1 MSDMFKKY
9 FNIDPNYIPNN
20 MDFKKHQRERSY
32 NRDNLI
38 AIIDRFNQIWGYTWS
53 WKDTVSI
60 PITINK
66 IVNVPDDSII
76 VNESGIIPTNLTEGK
91 IGQKFYN
98 VVDIKSWTCK
108 DIDVDD
114 DTHVSYY
121 GWIEDDYLKYVD
133 HSNTEITIEP
143 DISGK
148 KLTAEILNFRKEIVY
163 SKEFD
168 DGESFNNLDIDLE
181 LSNKLVPGIYFV
193 RVRLVSDTTS
203 SFVDEYKVFINI
215 ETDWKSIN
223 YHKVMSNTLP
233 YIDIATASDWAYE
246 VIGEHLSIFKQ

>member
-1 MSDMFKKY
+1 MSDMFKNY

-32 NRDNLI
+32 NRDSLI

-60 PITINK
+60 PITIDK
-66 IVNVPDDSII
+66 VVNVPDDSII
-76 VNESGIIPTNLTEGK
+76 MNESGIAPTNQTEGK
-91 IGQKFYN
+91 VGQKFYN
-98 VVDIKSWTCK
+98 VVDVKSWTCK
-108 DIDVDD
+108 DIGVDD
-114 DTHVSYY
+114 DTNSPYY
-121 GWIEDDYLKYVD
+121 SWIEDDYLKYVD
-133 HSNTEITIEP
+133 HSDTTITIKP
-143 DISGK
+143 NISGK

-163 SKEFD
+163 SKEFN
-168 DGESFNNLDIDLE
+168 DGDSSSYLDIDLE
-181 LSNKLVPGIYFV
+181 LSNKLVPGIYFI

-203 SFVDEYKVFINI
+203 SFVDEYKIFVGI
-215 ETDWKSIN
+215 ETDWKLVK
-223 YHKVMSNTLP
+223 YRKVMGNTLH